1 MAVLKRDE
9 HHGGG
14 PGRDLIV
21 LPGYVPG
28 DRPDRHRGG
37 AGFALTRHSEEVSGA
52 PMREQEKQRKERQ
65 KERRQQVKWK
75 IEESERLL

>member
-1 MAVLKRDE
+1 MSTT
-9 HHGGG
+9 GGG
-14 PGRDLIV
+14 PGSDLIV
-21 LPGYVPG
+21 LLGYVPG

-52 PMREQEKQRKERQ
+52 PMKEQEKQRKERQ